1 MTLLDAFVKPCAYVW
16 MRVEEYMG
24 ARVTPLK
31 AQIESTF
38 AWWALAGVE
47 SAVTDQ
53 PVNWLT
59 PKQPSLRAAHM
70 HTLSGDAGFPD
81 SLDDFHAYLAQAQT
95 LPEGS
100 WPGPRIMPS
109 GPPSPRVM
117 ILAHAPDALATKDGA
132 PFDASGMT
140 LLTRMVRALGH
151 EPTDC
156 YFATLSLVAPSGGM
170 IDGAVLESLVARM
183 RHHIGLVA
191 PKSLLLVGD
200 QANRALCPTGGLDT
214 SGNLLF
220 VNHSGGMVPAVA
232 IAHPR
237 LMQGQPMAK
246 AEAWRLLRE
255 LVKGWGQ

>member
-1 MTLLDAFVKPCAYVW
+1 MTLLDAFVKPCAYAL
-16 MRVEEYMG
+16 MRVEQYMG
-24 ARVTPLK
+24 ARATPLK
-31 AQIESTF
+31 AQIESTL

-47 SAVTDQ
+47 SAITDQ

-59 PKQPSLRAAHM
+59 PKQPSPRAAQ
-70 HTLSGDAGFPD
+70 TRVLPGDTGFPD
-81 SLDDFHAYLAQAQT
+81 RLDDFHAYLAQAQT

-100 WPGPRIMPS
+100 WPGPRIMPA
-109 GPPSPRVM
+109 GPPAPSLM
-117 ILAHAPDALATKDGA
+117 ILVHAPDALATKHGA
-132 PFDASGMT
+132 PLEGAGMS
-140 LLTRMVRALGH
+140 LLARLLRAVGL

-156 YFATLSLVAPSGGM
+156 YFATLSLVTPPGGM
-170 IDGAVLESLVARM
+170 IDGAVVESLVARM

-191 PKSLLLVGD
+191 PKSLMLIGD
-200 QANRALCPTGGLDT
+200 QANRALRPTGGLDT